1 MQTVSTTV
9 KSSLKIKLNGLK
21 VQQSCCLK
29 VIITYAGILVQ
40 GPVCILPYEIQIG
53 TGAQE
58 VHNVLIEVRS
68 RGVPQIPVHHANP
81 QL

>member
-1 MQTVSTTV
+1 MQTASTTV
-9 KSSLKIKLNGLK
+9 KSSLKIKRNGLK
-21 VQQSCCLK
+21 VQYSVFHKSL
-29 VIITYAGILVQ
+29 VVITYAGILVQ

-68 RGVPQIPVHHANP
+68 RGVLQIPIHHANP
-81 QL
+81 